1 MVFQKLLDKFKKHEP
16 DRQPEPEFLVDFDD
30 DYGLSRVELEVEAP
44 PGSQVPPEGWEEL
57 FKLVMEQLHVH
68 NAKSKVEGS
77 KYTMEARRSNMEE
90 WKELKAA
97 LEKAGMT
104 QPRSLIDLWRG
115 QGEQSPQRRFHLFQ
129 INLQAATETNMPFKN
144 LSNKWKTRTGHDEKK
159 FTVVFLDNIQRVEF
173 HVEVPKGSEEPPEEW
188 LQLIDQ
194 LAAHFNLTTPL
205 PLGWARHYK
214 RCSILQESSKEAEL
228 IEALKKAGVRR
239 KWREKNTYTSTGE
252 RARKDL
258 ETQLNAAR
266 GSGNGKE

>member
-1 MVFQKLLDKFKKHEP
+1 MVFEHIRAKLFKKHESTS
-16 DRQPEPEFLVDFDD
+16 QQEPELLVTFNDD
-30 DYGLSRVELEVEAP
+30 EGQSGVSLVLEVPSGSRVP
-44 PGSQVPPEGWEEL
+44 PDGWEEL
-57 FKLVMEQLHVH
+57 FRLVMKQVDGHEP
-68 NAKSKVEGS
+68 KSKKEGTT
-77 KYTMEARRSNMEE
+77 YAMEASSSEKTK
-90 WKELKAA
+90 WGVLQSELI
-97 LEKAGMT
+97 KAGLGK
-104 QPRSLIDLWRG
+104 SD
-115 QGEQSPQRRFHLFQ
+115 
-129 INLQAATETNMPFKN
+129 
-144 LSNKWKTRTGHDEKK
+144 
-159 FTVVFLDNIQRVEF
+159 
-173 HVEVPKGSEEPPEEW
+173 VEVPKGSEEPPEEW